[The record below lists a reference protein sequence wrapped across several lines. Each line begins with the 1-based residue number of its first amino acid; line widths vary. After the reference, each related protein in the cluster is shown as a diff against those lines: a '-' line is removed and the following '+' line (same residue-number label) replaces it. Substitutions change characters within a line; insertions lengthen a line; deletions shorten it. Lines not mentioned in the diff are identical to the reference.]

1 MNLDEADS
9 MYQQVSKNLTCCQ
22 SMIGDCDVDID
33 CLRSK
38 TTEQIQIAAFG
49 LANALKNT
57 YVPIIRTGKLT
68 QLAEPFAPVIDGI
81 VVKDDP
87 FNLISNKQFKK
98 NVPILYDYSHNEG
111 DTFIMQIFGMNL
123 TQDKVEVKILGRDQV
138 VLVSM
143 ILTSEKKRLL
153 CQLNSLKIFLKL
165 DMETKQKR
173 FFLFFHVG
181 RIVLKITSQKSS
193 ATVKIMRTSG

>member
-1 MNLDEADS
+1 MEPHTGGQSVWLHLTNDESSTHIKRAISMSAPNGVPFMNLDEADS

-123 TQDKVEVKILGRDQV
+123 TQDKGEVKILGWGHSGWR
-138 VLVSM
+138 
-143 ILTSEKKRLL
+143 
-153 CQLNSLKIFLKL
+153 C
-165 DMETKQKR
+165 
-173 FFLFFHVG
+173 FHG
-181 RIVLKITSQKSS
+181 FDL
-193 ATVKIMRTSG
+193 